1 MNANSAAADDHREAE
16 RLDMVQRQLAS
27 RGIKDRAVLQ
37 AFRKVPRHL
46 FIPEDERHQAYE
58 DHPLPIG
65 RGQTISQ
72 PYVVAYMLQKLAPR
86 PDSRV
91 LEIGTGSGYQT
102 ALLAELACQVYTVE
116 VIPELAEGARLPLE
130 QLGYRNIEYRLGDGS
145 QGWADAAP
153 FDGIVASASASRVH
167 HRLTDQLAPGSRL
180 ILPVGTARQHLIMVY
195 RGIER
200 SEQTTLL
207 PVRFVQMQEG
217 C

>member
-1 MNANSAAADDHREAE
+1 MEGNSAPANDQYEVE
-16 RLDMVQRQLAS
+16 RRDMVRRQLAS
-27 RGIKDRAVLQ
+27 RGINDRSVLQ
-37 AFRKVPRHL
+37 AFERVPRHL
-46 FIPEDERHQAYE
+46 FIPEHEQHHAYE

-86 PDSRV
+86 PDNRV

-102 ALLAELACQVYTVE
+102 ALLTELACRVYTVE
-116 VIPELAEGARLPLE
+116 VIPELAESARRTLDR
-130 QLGYRNIEYRLGDGS
+130 LGYKNIEYRIGDGS

-153 FDGIVASASASRVH
+153 FDGIVASASASCVH
-167 HRLTDQLAPGSRL
+167 QQLTDQLAPESRL
-180 ILPVGTARQHLIMVY
+180 IMPVGTARQHLIMVY

-200 SEQTTLL
+200 PERTTLL

>member
-1 MNANSAAADDHREAE
+1 MQKKSAAEDDHYEVE

-27 RGIKDRAVLQ
+27 RGINDRAVLQ
-37 AFRKVPRHL
+37 AFKRVPRHL
-46 FIPEDERHQAYE
+46 FIPENERHQAYE

-86 PDSRV
+86 PDNRV

-102 ALLAELACQVYTVE
+102 ALLAELACHVYTVE
-116 VIPELAEGARLPLE
+116 VIPELAEGARQTLN
-130 QLGYRNIEYRLGDGS
+130 QLGYQNIEYSIGDGS

-153 FDGIVASASASRVH
+153 FDGIVASASASCVH
-167 HRLTDQLAPGSRL
+167 QQLTDQLASGSRL
-180 ILPVGTARQHLIMVY
+180 ILPVGSARQHLIMVY

-200 SEQTTLL
+200 SERTTLL
-207 PVRFVQMQEG
+207 PVRFVQMKEG

>member
-1 MNANSAAADDHREAE
+1 MEGNWAPANDQYEVE
-16 RLDMVQRQLAS
+16 RRDMVRRQLTS
-27 RGIKDRAVLQ
+27 RGINDRSVLQ
-37 AFRKVPRHL
+37 AFERVPRHL
-46 FIPEDERHQAYE
+46 FIPEHERHHAYE

-86 PDSRV
+86 PDNRV

-102 ALLAELACQVYTVE
+102 ALLTELACRVYTVE
-116 VIPELAEGARLPLE
+116 VIPELAESARRTLDR
-130 QLGYRNIEYRLGDGS
+130 LGYQNIEYRIGDGS

-153 FDGIVASASASRVH
+153 FDGIVASASASCVH
-167 HRLTDQLAPGSRL
+167 QQLTDQLAPGSRL
-180 ILPVGTARQHLIMVY
+180 IMPVGTARQHLIMVY

-200 SEQTTLL
+200 PERTTLL

>member
-1 MNANSAAADDHREAE
+1 MQGKSATSDDQYDVARRE
-16 RLDMVQRQLAS
+16 MVQRQLAS
-27 RGIKDRAVLQ
+27 RGINDRAVLQ
-37 AFRKVPRHL
+37 AFGRVPRHL
-46 FIPEDERHQAYE
+46 FIPEDERHQAYG

-86 PDSRV
+86 ADDRV

-102 ALLAELACQVYTVE
+102 ALLSELACRVYTVE
-116 VIPELAEGARLPLE
+116 VIPELAEGAHQTLDR
-130 QLGYRNIEYRLGDGS
+130 LGYENVEYRIGDGS

-153 FDGIVASASASRVH
+153 FDGIVASASATCVH
-167 HRLTDQLAPGSRL
+167 QQLTDQLAPGSRL
-180 ILPVGTARQHLIMVY
+180 IMPVGTTRQHLIMVY
-195 RGIER
+195 RGIGGSER
-200 SEQTTLL
+200 TTLL